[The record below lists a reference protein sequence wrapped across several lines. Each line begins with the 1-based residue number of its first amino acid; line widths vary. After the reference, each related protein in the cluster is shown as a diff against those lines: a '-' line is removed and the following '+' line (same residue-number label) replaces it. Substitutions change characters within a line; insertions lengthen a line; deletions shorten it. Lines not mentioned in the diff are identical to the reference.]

1 MFSFQNNK
9 IKLDLLLGAMLLLLT
24 KTFVNLN
31 KYKYYMK
38 NL

>member
-1 MFSFQNNK
+1 MFSFQNNT
-9 IKLDLLLGAMLLLLT
+9 IKLDLLLGAMLLLLS